1 MREKSNANPFTWVQ
15 ICWTAAGLALLAAAL
30 HVFNVPDNRLV
41 AVATHLGFAMLFA
54 GCINLVVYYFQKDK
68 IHGSHWLLADGMT
81 SVLLSIFPLLNEMI
95 LPAVIPF
102 FFGIWELFSGIIKFV
117 EATELHEEKI
127 RGCRWF
133 LLIGLIELVSGI
145 GSMLE
150 PIDEYVGMNHVIAII
165 LLVQS
170 FGYIFKMLIYH
181 NLAGTGSMSWLHRK
195 HRHSSR

>member
-1 MREKSNANPFTWVQ
+1 MQEKKQKNPFTWVQ
-15 ICWTAAGLALLAAAL
+15 ICWSVAGLALLAAAL
-30 HVFNVPDNRLV
+30 HVFNVPDNRLPSV
-41 AVATHLGFAMLFA
+41 AAHLGLAMLFA

-81 SVLLSIFPLLNEMI
+81 SLLLSIFPLLNEMI

-133 LLIGLIELVSGI
+133 LLIGVIELVSGI
-145 GSMLE
+145 GSMLK
-150 PIDEYVGMNHVIAII
+150 PIDDYVGMNHVIAII
-165 LLVQS
+165 ILVQS

-195 HRHSSR
+195 HRHSAK

>member
-1 MREKSNANPFTWVQ
+1 MRDKSNANPFTWVQ
-15 ICWTAAGLALLAAAL
+15 ICWAAAGLALLAAAL

-41 AVATHLGFAMLFA
+41 SVAAHLGFAMLFA

-133 LLIGLIELVSGI
+133 LLIGVIELLSGI

-150 PIDEYVGMNHVIAII
+150 PVDEYVGMNHVIAII

-170 FGYIFKMLIYH
+170 FGYIFKMFIYH
-181 NLAGTGSMSWLHRK
+181 NLAGTGSMSWLQRK
-195 HRHSSR
+195 HRHSAK

>member
-1 MREKSNANPFTWVQ
+1 MQEKNGANRFTWVQ
-15 ICWTAAGLALLAAAL
+15 ICWAAAGLALLAAAL
-30 HVFNVPDNRLV
+30 HVFNVPDNRLTSV
-41 AVATHLGFAMLFA
+41 ASHLGLAMLFA
-54 GCINLVVYYFQKDK
+54 GCVNLTVYYYQKDK

-127 RGCRWF
+127 RGWRWF
-133 LLIGLIELVSGI
+133 LLIGVIELLSGI

-150 PIDEYVGMNHVIAII
+150 PVDEYVGMNHVIAII

-195 HRHSSR
+195 HRHSAK

>member
-1 MREKSNANPFTWVQ
+1 MQENRQSNPFTWVQ
-15 ICWTAAGLALLAAAL
+15 FCWAAAGLALLAAAL
-30 HVFNVPDNRLV
+30 HVFNVPDDRLASV
-41 AVATHLGFAMLFA
+41 ASHLGAAMLFA
-54 GCINLVVYYFQKDK
+54 GCVNLVVYYFQKDK

-81 SVLLSIFPLLNEMI
+81 SVLLSVFPLLNEMI

-117 EATELHEEKI
+117 EATELYEERI
-127 RGCRWF
+127 RGYRWF
-133 LLIGLIELVSGI
+133 LLIGLFELVSGI
-145 GSMLE
+145 GSMLK
-150 PIDEYVGMNHVIAII
+150 PVDDYVGMNHVISII

-195 HRHSSR
+195 HRHSK